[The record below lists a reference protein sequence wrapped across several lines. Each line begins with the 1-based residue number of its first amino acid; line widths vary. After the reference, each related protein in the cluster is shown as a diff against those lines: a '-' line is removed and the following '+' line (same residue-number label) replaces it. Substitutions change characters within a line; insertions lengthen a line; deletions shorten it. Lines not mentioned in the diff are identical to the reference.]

1 MQELTSFGQELRL
14 WRKQR
19 GLTQLELAV
28 RAGSSARHI
37 SFIETGR
44 SRPGQGLVLR
54 LSECMNLPIRD
65 RNVLLELAGLQPA
78 FQERDLGDAY
88 LRPFRMAI
96 DAILGRHD
104 PFPGSA
110 LDALGRVVMTNRAS
124 RAFFPGLEALTPE
137 QSIDQFL
144 SPTTGRAFLE
154 NWEEVAFFVVDRM
167 RHDAMRTRDPRLAA
181 LTERALGHLSGI
193 QRPSGSSGPGSP
205 VVGMNFRVDGRII
218 RTFTS
223 VMRFETAREI
233 TIGELRLELMFPM
246 DQEAEDFFNSLAEH
260 APEVTQA

>member
-1 MQELTSFGQELRL
+1 M
-14 WRKQR
+14 
-19 GLTQLELAV
+19 
-28 RAGSSARHI
+28 
-37 SFIETGR
+37 
-44 SRPGQGLVLR
+44 
-54 LSECMNLPIRD
+54 
-65 RNVLLELAGLQPA
+65 
-78 FQERDLGDAY
+78 
-88 LRPFRMAI
+88 
-96 DAILGRHD
+96 
-104 PFPGSA
+104 
-110 LDALGRVVMTNRAS
+110 
-124 RAFFPGLEALTPE
+124 TPE